1 MTTTMTKMTTN
12 DTKPPT
18 AIDPAPELGERG
30 RATGAIVW
38 SSFLAAA
45 LGTMLCFAF
54 LDPQAVSE
62 GILPQWWTTRRAVY
76 ALGFFLFWLIGLV
89 AAALCWQLARPD
101 RRGR

>member
-1 MTTTMTKMTTN
+1 MNT
-12 DTKPPT
+12 PT
-18 AIDPAPELGERG
+18 AETTEKLGERG

-54 LDPQAVSE
+54 LDPE
-62 GILPQWWTTRRAVY
+62 GVAAGELPSWWTTRRAVY
-76 ALGFFLFWLIGLV
+76 ALGFFFFWLIGLV
-89 AAALCWQLARPD
+89 AATLCWQLARPE